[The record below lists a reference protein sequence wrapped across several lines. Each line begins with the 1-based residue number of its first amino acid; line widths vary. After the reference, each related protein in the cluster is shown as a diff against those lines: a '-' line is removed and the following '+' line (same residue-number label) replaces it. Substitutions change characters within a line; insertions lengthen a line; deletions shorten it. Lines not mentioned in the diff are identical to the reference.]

1 VTVYLIGWSES
12 TFKYLSNGIKIIFL
26 CAIGAGI

>member
-1 VTVYLIGWSES
+1 VTVYLLGLQES

-26 CAIGAGI
+26 GAIGPKI